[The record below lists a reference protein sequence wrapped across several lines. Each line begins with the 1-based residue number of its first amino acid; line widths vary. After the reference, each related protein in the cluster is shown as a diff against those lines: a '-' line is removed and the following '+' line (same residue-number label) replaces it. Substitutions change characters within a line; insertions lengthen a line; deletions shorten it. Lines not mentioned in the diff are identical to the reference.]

1 MTASKTFRTIVLA
14 TGLLGGVSGA
24 ALAADL
30 TIGVR
35 AGPLSIDPDFTAAGT
50 HAEAMKHIY
59 DSLIK

>member
-35 AGPLSIDPDFTAAGT
+35 AGPL
-50 HAEAMKHIY
+50 
-59 DSLIK
+59 